1 MAYAALDYYGID
13 ELFTHEERVCRDT
26 VRELVSSRV
35 MPGIGKHFSAG
46 TFPHDLIP
54 VFGEMGLLGPSLTGY
69 GCAGVSPTA
78 YGLICQEL
86 ERGDSGIRSFC
97 SVQSSLV
104 MYPIWAFGSEAQ
116 KQKYLPEMAAGRT
129 IGCFGLTEPDF
140 GSNPTGMLTTAT
152 KTAGGYR
159 LNGTKRWITNG
170 SVAQVALV
178 WAKLRGAGDE
188 MGSGAGG
195 KAPRGEDGKV
205 CGFLVPTKTKGFTAK
220 DIHGK
225 WSLRASVTS
234 ELHMEDC
241 EVGEDAILPGVS
253 GMRGPLSCLSQ
264 ARFGICYGAVG
275 AAMACYDEALS
286 YAKDRV
292 QFSKPIA
299 GYQLVQRKLVD
310 MVSEITK
317 AQLLCLRLGRLKEA
331 DKLTP
336 SQISLAKRNNVDIA
350 RNIARDA
357 RDILGANG
365 VTDEYQ
371 CGRHMLN
378 LESVYTYEG
387 THDIHTL
394 VVGQDI
400 TGLAAFDS

>member
-13 ELFTHEERVCRDT
+13 ELFTHEERMVRDT
-26 VRELVSSRV
+26 VRELVSTRV
-35 MPGIGKHFSAG
+35 MPIIGKHWSAG
-46 TFPHDLIP
+46 TFPHELVA

-69 GCAGVSPTA
+69 GCAGISPTA

-86 ERGDSGIRSFC
+86 ERGDSGIRSFA
-97 SVQSSLV
+97 SVQGSLV
-104 MYPIWAFGSEAQ
+104 MYPIHAFGSEAQ
-116 KQKYLPEMAAGRT
+116 KQTWLPEMAAGRA

-140 GSNPTGMLTTAT
+140 GSNPTGMMTTAT
-152 KTAGGYR
+152 KTPGGYR

-170 SVAQVALV
+170 SVAHVALV
-178 WAKLRGAGDE
+178 WAKLE
-188 MGSGAGG
+188 
-195 KAPRGEDGKV
+195 GKV
-205 CGFLVPTKTKGFTAK
+205 HGFLVPTKTKGFTAR
-220 DIHGK
+220 DLPGK

-234 ELHMEDC
+234 ELIMEDC
-241 EVGEDAILPGVS
+241 EIPEDAVLPGVS

-275 AAMACYDEALS
+275 AAMACYDEALG

-317 AQLLCLRLGRLKEA
+317 AQLLCLQLGRLKEA
-331 DKLTP
+331 GKLQP
-336 SQISLAKRNNVDIA
+336 SQVSLAKRNNVQIA
-350 RNIARDA
+350 RDIARDA

-394 VVGQDI
+394 IVGQDI

>member
-1 MAYAALDYYGID
+1 MAYAALDFYAID
-13 ELFTHEERVCRDT
+13 ELFTHEERLIRDT
-26 VRELVSSRV
+26 VRELVTSRV
-35 MPGIGKHFSAG
+35 MPTIGKHWAAG
-46 TFPHDLIP
+46 TFPHELVP
-54 VFGEMGLLGPSLTGY
+54 VFGELGLLGPSLTGY
-69 GCAGVSPTA
+69 GCAGISPSA

-97 SVQSSLV
+97 SVQGSLV
-104 MYPIWAFGSEAQ
+104 MYPIWAHGSEEQ

-140 GSNPTGMLTTAT
+140 GSNPSGMLTTAT
-152 KTAGGYR
+152 RTNGGYSIT
-159 LNGTKRWITNG
+159 GTKRWITNG
-170 SVAQVALV
+170 SVAKLALV
-178 WAKLRGAGDE
+178 WAKL
-188 MGSGAGG
+188 
-195 KAPRGEDGKV
+195 DGKV
-205 CGFLVPTKTKGFTAK
+205 RGFLVPTSTPGFTAR

-234 ELHMEDC
+234 ELILEDVV
-241 EVGEDAILPGVS
+241 VGEDALLPNVS
-253 GMRGPLSCLSQ
+253 GLKGPLSCLSQ

-292 QFSKPIA
+292 QFSRPIA
-299 GYQLVQRKLVD
+299 GYQLVQQKLVQ
-310 MVSEITK
+310 MVSRITQ
-317 AQLLCLRLGRLKEA
+317 AQLLCWRMGRLKEA
-331 DKLTP
+331 GTLTP
-336 SQISLAKRNNVDIA
+336 AQISLAKRDCVAMA
-350 RNIARDA
+350 RECARDA

-394 VVGQDI
+394 IVGQEI
-400 TGLAAFDS
+400 TGLAAFDG

>member
-1 MAYAALDYYGID
+1 MAYSALDYYGID
-13 ELFTHEERVCRDT
+13 ELYTHEERMVRDT
-26 VRELVSSRV
+26 VRELVSTKIMQS
-35 MPGIGKHFSAG
+35 IGKHWAAG
-46 TFPHDLIP
+46 TFPAELIP
-54 VFGEMGLLGPSLTGY
+54 TFGEMGLLGPSLVGY
-69 GCAGVSPTA
+69 GCAGITPSG

-104 MYPIWAFGSEAQ
+104 MYPIWAFGSEDQ
-116 KQKYLPEMAAGRT
+116 KQKYLPEMAAGRV

-140 GSNPTGMLTTAT
+140 GSNPSGMLTTAT
-152 KTAGGYR
+152 RVTGGYK
-159 LNGTKRWITNG
+159 LSGTKRWITNG
-170 SVAQVALV
+170 SIAHIALV
-178 WAKLRGAGDE
+178 WAKLEGIVRG
-188 MGSGAGG
+188 
-195 KAPRGEDGKV
+195 
-205 CGFLVPTKTKGFTAK
+205 FIVPTTTAGFTAK

-234 ELHMEDC
+234 ELVLEDV
-241 EVGEDAILPGVS
+241 EVGEDALLPGVS
-253 GMRGPLSCLSQ
+253 GMRGPLQCLSQ

-275 AAMACYDEALS
+275 AAMACYDEALG

-292 QFSKPIA
+292 QFSRPIA

-310 MVSEITK
+310 MVAEITK
-317 AQLLCLRLGRLKEA
+317 AQLLCFRLGRLKEA
-331 DKLTP
+331 NKLHP
-336 SQISLAKRNNVDIA
+336 GQISLAKRNNVAMA
-350 RNIARDA
+350 REIARDA

-400 TGLAAFDS
+400 TGLQAFDS

>member
-13 ELFTHEERVCRDT
+13 GLFTHEERMVRDT

-35 MPGIGKHFSAG
+35 MPSIGKHWAAG
-46 TFPHDLIP
+46 TFPHELVP
-54 VFGEMGLLGPSLTGY
+54 VFGELGLLGPSLTGY
-69 GCAGVSPTA
+69 GCAGISPTA

-86 ERGDSGIRSFC
+86 ERGDSGIRSFV

-104 MYPIWAFGSEAQ
+104 MYPIWAYGSEEQ
-116 KQKYLPEMAAGRT
+116 KQRYLPEMAAGRA

-140 GSNPTGMLTTAT
+140 GSNPSGMLTTAK
-152 KTAGGYR
+152 KTSGGYR
-159 LNGTKRWITNG
+159 INGTKRWITNG
-170 SVAQVALV
+170 SVAHLALV
-178 WAKLRGAGDE
+178 WAKL
-188 MGSGAGG
+188 
-195 KAPRGEDGKV
+195 DGV
-205 CGFLVPTKTKGFTAK
+205 VRGFLVPTNSKGFQAR

-234 ELHMEDC
+234 ELVMEDC
-241 EVGEDAILPGVS
+241 EVGEDALLPGVT

-317 AQLLCLRLGRLKEA
+317 AQLLCLQLGRLKESN
-331 DKLTP
+331 KLT
-336 SQISLAKRNNVDIA
+336 SGQISLAKRNNVAIA
-350 RNIARDA
+350 RDIARDA

-394 VVGQDI
+394 VVGQDV